1 MVIVLIVMTLIK
13 NIEDACR
20 RECVLCVMKMETN
33 TILTQKEET
42 TTKWGHKVTFNKD
55 LFIVVKC
62 TEK

>member
-33 TILTQKEET
+33 TILT
-42 TTKWGHKVTFNKD
+42 
-55 LFIVVKC
+55 
-62 TEK
+62 